1 MTDDSP
7 LNAQI
12 ADAVAQINETLSGAE
27 RGLISAAAYQTIAQA
42 VVLGLQNAVAQQ
54 QQAYILRNALTA
66 AAASAILDGKR
77 DDADALLKL
86 ADSRSPNLS
95 AEITDLLA
103 ALKQI
108 SDELRKL
115 HEAPRAPRT
124 APQQPAATAARPR
137 RRRNNPS
144 ASSNPR
150 AGDGA

>member
-12 ADAVAQINETLSGAE
+12 ADAVAQINATLTGSE
-27 RGLISAAAYQTIAQA
+27 RGLITAAAYQTVTQA

-86 ADSRSPNLS
+86 ADSRSQSLS
-95 AEITDLLA
+95 AEIAELLA
-103 ALKQI
+103 TLKQI
-108 SDELRKL
+108 GEELHKL
-115 HEAPRAPRT
+115 REPTEAPAP
-124 APQQPAATAARPR
+124 APATSGD
-137 RRRNNPS
+137 NQ
-144 ASSNPR
+144 SNP
-150 AGDGA
+150 AS